1 MTSNHYRPYE
11 GPSPPQRQLASPV
24 AAERLDSI
32 KAHLDILLLALE
44 SIAGITSDD
53 VVRAAIDLK
62 LEEVVGDRVTLW
74 RLRQSS
80 PLRKGKGRKKL
91 DVEEAQGLVFIICH
105 LAADRQ
111 ERIRRAV
118 NLLEQAIAESRPPH
132 QTALLGD
139 YLDAFTN
146 NYQERLEDP
155 QQTPEVLG
163 NLALKLLVD
172 LLFYSGSNG
181 RERLWIALF
190 ESSVR

>member
-1 MTSNHYRPYE
+1 M
-11 GPSPPQRQLASPV
+11 

-53 VVRAAIDLK
+53 VVRAAIELQ
-62 LEEVVGDRVTLW
+62 LEEVVGDRVALW

-91 DVEEAQGLVFIICH
+91 DVEEAQGLVFIICY
-105 LAADRQ
+105 LAAHRQ

-118 NLLEQAIAESRPPH
+118 TLLEQMVVENRLPH
-132 QTALLGD
+132 QAALLGD

-146 NYQERLEDP
+146 SYQERLEDP

-163 NLALKLLVD
+163 DLALKLLVD
-172 LLFYSGSNG
+172 LLFYSGPNG